1 MRKVEAKLRNS
12 PGVLE
17 VLVTKSRGPSEEQVV
32 KSPGEVESK
41 LRITVTASLRFS
53 RKTVEKR
60 EDAVCGITQR
70 SNPFRKADSGQIGV
84 EHLST

>member
-1 MRKVEAKLRNS
+1 MRKVEAKLRKN

-17 VLVTKSRGPSEEQVV
+17 VLVTKNRGLFEEQVV

-53 RKTVEKR
+53 RKTVGKR
-60 EDAVCGITQR
+60 EEAVCGITQR
-70 SNPFRKADSGQIGV
+70 SDPCGKADSVPNRG
-84 EHLST
+84 